1 MKPRIPKPVMHRIE
15 YAIVVALSLFARLLP
30 WSAAVWLGGFLGD
43 VVWSVLRYRRAVALD
58 NLGAVFGATRTEAE
72 REAIAREAYKNVG
85 RTFLEY
91 LRFRTMTRKEIER
104 MVEIEGLEHLDAI
117 LAGGRGGVLV
127 TAHFGSWEL
136 FGIALA
142 HLGYPMNFL
151 VGKQHNR
158 LVDRLIN
165 EHRVRMGIGTIQVG
179 VSARD
184 ILRVLRKNEF
194 ICILS
199 DQDARRHGVFVNF
212 LGRPASTPQGPAAFA
227 LKTGSPIVT
236 GFITRTR
243 GAHHRGRVFPPIH
256 VASTGRDRED
266 IVRVT
271 QAYTDQLT
279 QAVLARPDHWFWP
292 HRRWKTQPAK
302 AGWRGA

>member
-1 MKPRIPKPVMHRIE
+1 MHRIE
-15 YAIVVALSLFARLLP
+15 YALVLALSVFARLLP
-30 WSAAVWLGGFLGD
+30 WSAVVWIGGALGD
-43 VVWSVLRYRRAVALD
+43 IVWSALHYRRDVALG
-58 NLGAVFGATRTEAE
+58 NLRAVFGASKTEAE
-72 REAIAREAYKNVG
+72 RAAIAREAYKNVG

-91 LRFRTMTRKEIER
+91 LRFRTMTRDEIGR
-104 MVEIEGLEHLDAI
+104 MVEIEGREHLDEM
-117 LAGGRGGVLV
+117 LAEGRGGVLV
-127 TAHFGSWEL
+127 TAHYGSWEL

-165 EHRVRMGIGTIQVG
+165 EHRVKMGIGTIQVG

-212 LGRPASTPQGPAAFA
+212 LGLPASTPQGPAAFA

-243 GAHHRGRVFPPIH
+243 GAHHVARVFPPIR
-256 VASTGRDRED
+256 VVPTGRDRED
-266 IVRVT
+266 IVRIT

-279 QAVLARPDHWFWP
+279 QAVMARPDHWFWP

-302 AGWRGA
+302 PGWRGA

>member
-1 MKPRIPKPVMHRIE
+1 VKLRIPKPVMHRIE
-15 YAIVVALSLFARLLP
+15 YALVLALSVLARLLP
-30 WSAAVWLGGFLGD
+30 WSAAVWLGGALGD
-43 VVWSVLRYRRAVALD
+43 VVWSLLRYRRDVALG
-58 NLGAVFGATRTEAE
+58 NLSAVFGASKTDAE

-91 LRFRTMTRKEIER
+91 LRFRTMTRGEIER
-104 MVEIEGLEHLDAI
+104 MVEIDGLEHIDAV
-117 LAGGRGGVLV
+117 LAEGRGGVLV
-127 TAHFGSWEL
+127 TAHYGSWEL

-142 HLGYPMNFL
+142 HLGYPVNFL

-165 EHRVRMGIGTIQVG
+165 EHRVKMGIGTIQVG

-236 GFITRTR
+236 AFITRTR
-243 GAHHRGRVFPPIH
+243 GAHHRARFFPPIH

-266 IVRVT
+266 IVRIT

-279 QAVLARPDHWFWP
+279 EVVMARPDHWFWP
-292 HRRWKTQPAK
+292 HRRWKTQPVK